1 MSQEDKNEFVDKT
14 ILRLTGDS
22 LIDVKNTDELHKAL
36 YRAVEYIDTD
46 VGTNL
51 NMTSLIL
58 KQFADQLKPS
68 KRPYTW
74 SDYKHDAVQEMSEQD
89 PGESAAPVKA
99 DA

>member
-1 MSQEDKNEFVDKT
+1 MSLEEDKTV
-14 ILRLTGDS
+14 LRLTGDM
-22 LIDVKNTDELHKAL
+22 LVDVVNTDELYKAL
-36 YRAVEYIDTD
+36 YSAVEYIDTD

-51 NMTSLIL
+51 NVTSLVL
-58 KQFADQLKPS
+58 KQFADQLKAP

-89 PGESAAPVKA
+89 PDESAVPVKA

>member
-1 MSQEDKNEFVDKT
+1 MSQEDK
-14 ILRLTGDS
+14 
-22 LIDVKNTDELHKAL
+22 
-36 YRAVEYIDTD
+36 VEYIDTD

-51 NMTSLIL
+51 NMTSIIL

-99 DA
+99 DT

>member
-1 MSQEDKNEFVDKT
+1 MSPKEDKT
-14 ILRLTGDS
+14 ILRLAGDS
-22 LIDVKNTDELHKAL
+22 LVDVANTDELYKAL
-36 YRAVEYIDTD
+36 YRAVEYINTD

-51 NMTSLIL
+51 NMTSIVL
-58 KQFADQLKPS
+58 KQFADQLKAP

-89 PGESAAPVKA
+89 PDESAVPVKA

>member
-1 MSQEDKNEFVDKT
+1 MSLEDKTV
-14 ILRLTGDS
+14 LRLSEDS

-51 NMTSLIL
+51 NATSLIL
-58 KQFADQLKPS
+58 KQFADQLKAP

-74 SDYKHDAVQEMSEQD
+74 SDYKHDAVQEIGEQD
-89 PGESAAPVKA
+89 PDESAAPVKA

>member
-1 MSQEDKNEFVDKT
+1 M
-14 ILRLTGDS
+14 
-22 LIDVKNTDELHKAL
+22 IDVKNTDELHKAL
-36 YRAVEYIDTD
+36 YRAVEYINTD

-51 NMTSLIL
+51 NMTSLVL

-89 PGESAAPVKA
+89 PDESAVPVKA

>member
-1 MSQEDKNEFVDKT
+1 
-14 ILRLTGDS
+14 
-22 LIDVKNTDELHKAL
+22 
-36 YRAVEYIDTD
+36 
-46 VGTNL
+46 
-51 NMTSLIL
+51 MTSLIL

-99 DA
+99 DV

>member
-1 MSQEDKNEFVDKT
+1 MSLEEDKTV
-14 ILRLTGDS
+14 LRLTGDM
-22 LIDVKNTDELHKAL
+22 LVDVANTDELYKAL

-51 NMTSLIL
+51 NMTSLVL
-58 KQFADQLKPS
+58 KQFADQLKAP

-74 SDYKHDAVQEMSEQD
+74 PDYKHDAVQEMSEQD
-89 PGESAAPVKA
+89 PDESAVPVKA

>member
-1 MSQEDKNEFVDKT
+1 MSLEDKTV
-14 ILRLTGDS
+14 LRLSEDS

-51 NMTSLIL
+51 NATSLIL
-58 KQFADQLKPS
+58 KQFADQLKAP
-68 KRPYTW
+68 KRPYVW

-89 PGESAAPVKA
+89 PDESAVPVKA